1 MEKRMKCFQ
10 TRLKNL
16 RVKRGLTQKAL
27 GELLGYSEK
36 TVSKWECGA
45 ALPDVEALFCI
56 SEIMKVDIE
65 SLFSDGE
72 RYFLGIDGGGTKTD
86 LVLVDSEGRVLR
98 THKTEGCNPIDIGLE
113 RACEILRTAIFEIC
127 AGIDRASVWCFA
139 GIAGGS
145 TGGMKE
151 RLSEFFSEMNFAR
164 AVNDSDNKNIIAAGL
179 GKIDGMTVILGTG
192 FCVFTQ
198 ISGVHNRLAGWG
210 YIIDEGGS
218 GYNLGK
224 DALSAYFKAVDGS
237 GEKTLLTEEIDKLY
251 SGDELITYIYSAPK
265 RVAASFAPAVY
276 SAMRRGDDTALKI
289 FSKNMRFA
297 AEMIE
302 CASKRF
308 PEGRIPVILAG
319 GLTCEAETLSA
330 IKNALN
336 KNDRFDIKTLD
347 TSPVMGAVKL
357 AMELF
362 ENE

>member
-1 MEKRMKCFQ
+1 MKKQ
-10 TRLKNL
+10 IITETPVYL
-16 RVKRGLTQKAL
+16 
-27 GELLGYSEK
+27 
-36 TVSKWECGA
+36 
-45 ALPDVEALFCI
+45 
-56 SEIMKVDIE
+56 
-65 SLFSDGE
+65 
-72 RYFLGIDGGGTKTD
+72 FLGFLESGKTKFIQET
-86 LVLVDSEGRVLR
+86 
-98 THKTEGCNPIDIGLE
+98 LE
-113 RACEILRTAIFEIC
+113 DKRF
-127 AGIDRASVWCFA
+127 D
-139 GIAGGS
+139 
-145 TGGMKE
+145 
-151 RLSEFFSEMNFAR
+151 
-164 AVNDSDNKNIIAAGL
+164 
-179 GKIDGMTVILGTG
+179 
-192 FCVFTQ
+192 
-198 ISGVHNRLAGWG
+198 
-210 YIIDEGGS
+210 
-218 GYNLGK
+218 
-224 DALSAYFKAVDGS
+224 S

-251 SGDELITYIYSAPK
+251 STDELITYIYSAPK

-319 GLTCEAETLSA
+319 GLTREAETLSA